1 MRSILLFILIWSAMP
16 SMLHAETRGLD
27 VSLAIFQ
34 DTFDFNYS
42 GDIRETKFNGLAVAW
57 TEPLAP
63 TILGGIELGYL
74 EISQYSNPIPAGQ
87 TGSGDFLGLNL
98 SFLMIDTPRYRLL
111 TRLGYRYSET
121 RHTVEGQ
128 AVQLDWN
135 QGLIELEGSMQYSEN
150 LTMTLSVGAIAIDG
164 REDAQGDITASQP
177 FRSDQTV
184 LGHAG
189 LKLGLDPD
197 SYIGIQ
203 VDMGAMWGGQI
214 IFGRFF

>member
-1 MRSILLFILIWSAMP
+1 MS
-16 SMLHAETRGLD
+16 HAESRGLD

-42 GDIRETKFNGLAVAW
+42 GDIRETKFNGLRVAW
-57 TEPLAP
+57 VEPLSP

-74 EISQYSNPIPAGQ
+74 EISQYSNPIPTGQ
-87 TGSGDFLGLNL
+87 TGSGGFLGLNL
-98 SFLMIDTPRYRLL
+98 SFLMIDNPRYRLL

-121 RHTVEGQ
+121 RHAVEGQ
-128 AVQLDWN
+128 DVQLDWN
-135 QGLIELEGSMQYSEN
+135 QGLIELEGTMHYSERV
-150 LTMTLSVGAIAIDG
+150 TITLAVGAISIDG
-164 REDAQGDITASQP
+164 REVAQGDISESQP
-177 FRSDQTV
+177 FRSDQAI

-189 LKLGLDPD
+189 VKLGLDPD

>member
-1 MRSILLFILIWSAMP
+1 M
-16 SMLHAETRGLD
+16 D
-27 VSLAIFQ
+27 VSFAILQ
-34 DTFDFNYS
+34 DTIDFNYS
-42 GDIRETKFNGLAVAW
+42 GDIRETKFNGLRVAW
-57 TEPLAP
+57 VEPLAP

-87 TGSGDFLGLNL
+87 TGSGEFLGINL
-98 SFLMIDTPRYRLL
+98 SFLMMDNPRYRLL
-111 TRLGYRYSET
+111 TRLGYRYSEA

-128 AVQLDWN
+128 AVQWDWN
-135 QGLIELEGSMQYSEN
+135 QGVIELEGTMHYSER
-150 LTMTLSVGAIAIDG
+150 LSITLSVGAIAING
-164 REDAQGDITASQP
+164 REEAQGDIANAQP

-189 LKLGLDPD
+189 VQLGLDHD